1 VDGIVRRHWPEYL
14 IEAAALGTFMLSACA
29 FTVLLE
35 HPASPAVAAL
45 PNPTLRRALI
55 GAAMGLTAICI
66 IYSPWGRRSGA
77 QMNPSLT
84 LAFYRLG
91 RIHPRD
97 ALMYVAAQFV
107 GGVTGVLL
115 ASALLGMLLSD
126 TAVNYA
132 VTRPGPRGA
141 GVAFAAEL
149 AISFGMML
157 LVLETAA
164 SARWSRYTG
173 VFAGLL
179 VATYITLEAPL
190 SGMSMNPART
200 FGSAFSAHSYTA
212 LWLYFLGPPIGMLLA
227 TQVYLRLRG
236 HRRTP
241 CAKLRH
247 DERYR
252 CIFCEY
258 AGPPD
263 APVPQQSRTM
273 PAHPREPVAAS

>member
-1 VDGIVRRHWPEYL
+1 VDSIVRRHWPEYL

-45 PNPTLRRALI
+45 PDPTLRRALI

-66 IYSPWGRRSGA
+66 VYSPWGRRSGA

-91 RIHPRD
+91 RIHPSD
-97 ALMYVAAQFV
+97 ALMYVTAQFV

-115 ASALLGMLLSD
+115 ASGLLGMLLSD
-126 TAVNYA
+126 TAINYA
-132 VTRPGPRGA
+132 VTRPGPRGT
-141 GVAFAAEL
+141 GVAFVAEL
-149 AISFGMML
+149 VISFGLMI

-173 VFAGLL
+173 IFAGML
-179 VATYITLEAPL
+179 VASYISLEAPL
-190 SGMSMNPART
+190 SGMSMNPARSL
-200 FGSAFSAHSYTA
+200 GSAFSARSYTA
-212 LWLYFLGPPIGMLLA
+212 LWIYFLAPPAGMLLA
-227 TQVYLRLRG
+227 TGLYRLLHG
-236 HRRTP
+236 HQRTP

-263 APVPQQSRTM
+263 APAPPARRAVPA
-273 PAHPREPVAAS
+273 PPRAPLTVP